1 MGSCPTLSRYV
12 FLSLLACYLSVI
24 GFLDGGDR
32 SILLDPRT
40 NLPSSSPKLQDY
52 QTVQSP
58 EGSDTS
64 GGSQEV
70 DLTSMMGSSMP
81 THFLLVSNLPTLL
94 FSQAQDLHPLF
105 APYGHIEKLEIVQ
118 VFAPG
123 GTMAVS
129 VQYSSVASAQE
140 AKEFL
145 QGQVYGDQQL
155 NVRFAAPPRPRSS
168 LSARR
173 MSTSEALGNDS
184 VYSLGTYDHCA
195 LGPRD
200 KLNRHSSRPHSM
212 QGREDTVPQ
221 SYSRGF
227 LNSFGTHAGSA
238 QGSR

>member
-1 MGSCPTLSRYV
+1 MGSL
-12 FLSLLACYLSVI
+12 
-24 GFLDGGDR
+24 
-32 SILLDPRT
+32 
-40 NLPSSSPKLQDY
+40 
-52 QTVQSP
+52 
-58 EGSDTS
+58 
-64 GGSQEV
+64 
-70 DLTSMMGSSMP
+70 MP

-173 MSTSEALGNDS
+173 LSTSEALGNES
-184 VYSLGTYDHCA
+184 LPYSLGTYDHCA
-195 LGPRD
+195 LGPRE
-200 KLNRHSSRPHSM
+200 KMNRHPSRPHSR
-212 QGREDTVPQ
+212 QGREQDLVSQ
-221 SYSRGF
+221 NYSRGSY
-227 LNSFGTHAGSA
+227 NSFGNHTESV